1 MRERLEDAEKL
12 RLFSRVASEKQKA
25 LESSLEKAQ
34 AASQVLEASL
44 EEAKYE
50 AKRWERLAGG
60 EAERASR
67 AEGERDAAR
76 REASTSRL
84 AAEAAGDAKAR
95 VDDELA
101 RVRISL
107 ISEEERG
114 REAKAEIARLKV
126 EYASLQSSLEEHQR
140 EAAVRWSQE
149 EVERKKTKEDYLVCL
164 EDAFVYGYGC
174 CAFAHNIRN
183 DHPAVPSGMPPF
195 DKPLPAGFFE
205 DPRCPPGSA
214 GVGIST
220 GQDREPVGVHEADP
234 LAQTGEEVGVVVTT
248 RPADSPG
255 PLAQTGEEVGVVVT
269 TRPADSP
276 DPLGPQEGEREE
288 VDDLAGCLIP
298 ACSTVSSRE
307 QPASGEEVVEVDDD

>member
-25 LESSLEKAQ
+25 LESSLEEAQ
-34 AASQVLEASL
+34 AASRALEASL
-44 EEAKYE
+44 EEAKFE

-76 REASTSRL
+76 HEASTSRL

-126 EYASLQSSLEEHQR
+126 EYASLQSSLGEHQR
-140 EAAVRWSQE
+140 EAAVRRSQE
-149 EVERKKTKEDYLVCL
+149 EVEREKTKEDYLRCL
-164 EDAFVYGYGC
+164 EEAFV
-174 CAFAHNIRN
+174 
-183 DHPAVPSGMPPF
+183 
-195 DKPLPAGFFE
+195 
-205 DPRCPPGSA
+205 
-214 GVGIST
+214 
-220 GQDREPVGVHEADP
+220 
-234 LAQTGEEVGVVVTT
+234 
-248 RPADSPG
+248 
-255 PLAQTGEEVGVVVT
+255 
-269 TRPADSP
+269 
-276 DPLGPQEGEREE
+276 
-288 VDDLAGCLIP
+288 
-298 ACSTVSSRE
+298 
-307 QPASGEEVVEVDDD
+307 

>member
-1 MRERLEDAEKL
+1 MTAARNLVRQQREMRERLEDAEKL

-50 AKRWERLAGG
+50 AKRWERMAGG

-140 EAAVRWSQE
+140 EAAVRRSQE

-234 LAQTGEEVGVVVTT
+234 FMAGPGAEEAQT
-248 RPADSPG
+248 D
-255 PLAQTGEEVGVVVT
+255 EEVGVVVT